1 MRRSSTD
8 NSCPVTG
15 HLPSSEIYFSM
26 SFFSNRRPLVWI
38 EQMMIMMMMLS
49 MMMMMMMMML
59 LMSMMMIDDDF
70 ADEHED
76 GSDIAIINV
85 YEF

>member
-26 SFFSNRRPLVWI
+26 SFFSNRRPLVWV
-38 EQMMIMMMMLS
+38 EQ
-49 MMMMMMMMML
+49 MMMMMMML

-70 ADEHED
+70 ADEHDD

-85 YEF
+85 